1 MTQCWWSALQHLR
14 SGKYFKFYE
23 IVWLIQTKPMIN
35 IIFWSFI
42 HHKSGLMVWFIGE
55 NLVCPWVSEVICAEV
70 ETEWSGCSGDTWD
83 MSVTGDDDTLSSD
96 DCSSR
101 TKHLRLV
108 LLSCWDIPP
117 GKMSMSVRSEELT
130 RSIIDIVS
138 RSAPR
143 QSVIDIQH
151 IDYCKTFFTELSECE
166 NWSWCRAHS
175 QSGAGH
181 WSPSGPTGATICHRT
196 QYFLQMSLSTIVT
209 WSS

>member
-1 MTQCWWSALQHLR
+1 MWLSVDGLLSSISDPENISNSMKLFDWFKPSQWSISY
-14 SGKYFKFYE
+14 SGVSYIINPDWLVYWRKYF
-23 IVWLIQTKPMIN
+23 
-35 IIFWSFI
+35 
-42 HHKSGLMVWFIGE
+42 
-55 NLVCPWVSEVICAEV
+55 LVCPWVSEVIWAEV

-108 LLSCWDIPP
+108 LLSCWDISP

-130 RSIIDIVS
+130 RRIIDIVS

-151 IDYCKTFFTELSECE
+151 IDYCKTFLTELSECE
-166 NWSWCRAHS
+166 NWS
-175 QSGAGH
+175 
-181 WSPSGPTGATICHRT
+181 
-196 QYFLQMSLSTIVT
+196 
-209 WSS
+209 